1 MNCYHFKKYFL
12 IVPKLHYS
20 SIRVDEESSNVP
32 IFNNAIPLIFSRG
45 NSLFFSADAG
55 ALCSNFGKDATEPMG
70 SLSSSFMTPS
80 PLNNES
86 PPLVYPNVELK
97 LIVDS
102 WGEVGGR
109 RRADAGMT
117 DLVIR
122 FFRACGRRLLSVFVA
137 MTLLICDAIK
147 SEQQLSRR
155 SDFTSTARFNTF
167 ATFSGV
173 SVSPI

>member
-1 MNCYHFKKYFL
+1 
-12 IVPKLHYS
+12 
-20 SIRVDEESSNVP
+20 
-32 IFNNAIPLIFSRG
+32 
-45 NSLFFSADAG
+45 
-55 ALCSNFGKDATEPMG
+55 
-70 SLSSSFMTPS
+70 MTPS